1 MAYFNIDRN
10 GPDKIGKVDNTD
22 CFILPSQLVIIVE
35 LEGKEK
41 TKFKIPTEIILVPF
55 SKQKHVATFVFLKR
69 TI

>member
-35 LEGKEK
+35 LGQEK
-41 TKFKIPTEIILVPF
+41 NKVQNTDRNYF
-55 SKQKHVATFVFLKR
+55 SAF
-69 TI
+69 